1 MKFTTLFAAVFLI
14 SCPVLSAADAYKV
27 DPTHSSVN
35 FFVKHMGVANAWG
48 RFNDLAGTLSID
60 EENPAASN
68 IEFTVKTASIDTNSA
83 KRDDHLRS
91 PDYFNAKQFPEI
103 SFKSKSVSK
112 AEGKEDTYLIAG
124 ELSLHGVTRSVVAEF
139 IFMGKGTNA
148 MSQKTIIGGE
158 ATLKIN
164 RTDFGMDKHAPDV
177 VGADVTLIVSIEA
190 EKS

>member
-1 MKFTTLFAAVFLI
+1 MKFTALFAAALLV
-14 SCPVLSAADAYKV
+14 SCPALSAADTYKV

-48 RFNDLAGTLSID
+48 RFNDLAGSLSID
-60 EENPAASN
+60 EENPVASN
-68 IEFTVKTASIDTNSA
+68 IEFTVKTASVDTNSA

-103 SFKSKSVSK
+103 TFKSKNVSK
-112 AEGKEDTYLIAG
+112 AEGTEHTYLVAG
-124 ELSLHGVTRSVVAEF
+124 DLTLHGVTRSVIANF
-139 IFMGKGTNA
+139 KFMGKGTNA

-158 ATLKIN
+158 ATLTID
-164 RTDFGMDKHAPDV
+164 RTDFGMDKHAPDI
-177 VGADVTLIVSIEA
+177 VGANVTLIVSIEA

>member
-1 MKFTTLFAAVFLI
+1 MKFSTLFAAALLF
-14 SCPVLSAADAYKV
+14 SCPLLSAADTYKV

-35 FFVKHMGVANAWG
+35 FYVTHMGVSNAWG
-48 RFNDLAGTLSID
+48 RFNDLVGSLSID
-60 EENPAASN
+60 EENPAAST

-103 SFKSKSVSK
+103 TFKSKNVSK
-112 AEGKEDTYLIAG
+112 ADGKENTYLIAG
-124 ELSLHGVTRSVVAEF
+124 DLNLHGVTRSVIAEF
-139 IFMGKGTNA
+139 VFMGKGTNA
-148 MSQKTIIGGE
+148 MSQKTIMGGQ
-158 ATLKIN
+158 ATLTID

-177 VGADVTLIVSIEA
+177 VGASVTLIVSIEA